1 MEGHTFVLSLLK
13 WAASASPA
21 VVPPLQN
28 RTVWSIKS
36 IKLIKLQ
43 GINALS
49 IRFNDKPSTGH
60 NYVIKLLNPWD
71 FATLKLSLKLSC
83 VLNVPPAI
91 NKRKI

>member
-1 MEGHTFVLSLLK
+1 MEGHTFVSSLLK
-13 WAASASPA
+13 WAASESPA

-43 GINALS
+43 GINTLS
-49 IRFNDKPSTGH
+49 KRFYDKPSTGH
-60 NYVIKLLNPWD
+60 NYVIEVLNPWD
-71 FATLKLSLKLSC
+71 FATLQLSLKLSY

-91 NKRKI
+91 NKRKM